1 MTALE
6 ITLIVIGVVFLVGS
20 FFVSDKL
27 SQKDVDQIAKMS
39 EEELRVI
46 LDRQLEKAKAE
57 IQNAIETGIDE
68 TTEETKRALEKET
81 NDKINGISE
90 YSDTVLESIN
100 KSHNE
105 IMFLY
110 SMLNDKH
117 KDLTDLAANLQKL
130 TANLHDVEQQMTEK
144 TLRAQ
149 ARLQQPEPVIEKP
162 AKVQKKEIPVEKKVK
177 SESIKKAV
185 EVKKKPE
192 TDTEINE
199 KNDND
204 AILRL
209 HAEGKSDVEI
219 AKLLDRGLGEVRLVI
234 GLHRGEDR

>member
-46 LDRQLEKAKAE
+46 LDRQLEKAKTE

-149 ARLQQPEPVIEKP
+149 ARLQQPEPIMEKP
-162 AKVQKKEIPVEKKVK
+162 AKVQKKENPVEKKVK

>member
-185 EVKKKPE
+185 EVNKKPE

>member
-185 EVKKKPE
+185 EVRKKPE

-219 AKLLDRGLGEVRLVI
+219 AKLLDRFLGEVMLVI
-234 GLHRGEDR
+234 GLHKGEDR

>member
-46 LDRQLEKAKAE
+46 LDRQLEKAKTE

-68 TTEETKRALEKET
+68 TTDETKRALEKET

-149 ARLQQPEPVIEKP
+149 ARLQQPEPIIEKP

>member
-46 LDRQLEKAKAE
+46 LDRQLEKAKTE

-68 TTEETKRALEKET
+68 TIEETKRALEKET

-149 ARLQQPEPVIEKP
+149 ARLQQPEPIIEKP

>member
-130 TANLHDVEQQMTEK
+130 TTNLHDVEQQMTEK

-149 ARLQQPEPVIEKP
+149 ARLQQPEPAIEKP
-162 AKVQKKEIPVEKKVK
+162 VKVQKKEIPVEKKVK
-177 SESIKKAV
+177 PESIKKAV

-204 AILRL
+204 VILRL

>member
-20 FFVSDKL
+20 FFVTDKL

-130 TANLHDVEQQMTEK
+130 TTNLHDVEQQMTEK

-149 ARLQQPEPVIEKP
+149 ARLQQPEPAIEKP
-162 AKVQKKEIPVEKKVK
+162 VKVQKKEIPVEKKVK
-177 SESIKKAV
+177 PESIKKAV

-192 TDTEINE
+192 TDTEIND

>member
-46 LDRQLEKAKAE
+46 LDRQLEKAKTE

-149 ARLQQPEPVIEKP
+149 ARLQQPEPTIEKP

-177 SESIKKAV
+177 SENIKKAV

>member
-130 TANLHDVEQQMTEK
+130 TTNLHDVEQQMTEK

-149 ARLQQPEPVIEKP
+149 ARLQQPELTIEKP
-162 AKVQKKEIPVEKKVK
+162 VKVQKKEIPVEKKVK
-177 SESIKKAV
+177 PESIKKAV

>member
-185 EVKKKPE
+185 EVREKPE

>member
-149 ARLQQPEPVIEKP
+149 ARLQQPEPIIEKP
-162 AKVQKKEIPVEKKVK
+162 AKLQKKEIPVEKKVK

-204 AILRL
+204 EILRL

>member
-46 LDRQLEKAKAE
+46 LDRQLEKAKTE

-162 AKVQKKEIPVEKKVK
+162 AKAQKKEIPVEKKVK

>member
-20 FFVSDKL
+20 FFVSGKL

-130 TANLHDVEQQMTEK
+130 TTNLHDVEQQMTEK

-149 ARLQQPEPVIEKP
+149 ARLQQPEPAIEKP
-162 AKVQKKEIPVEKKVK
+162 VKVQKKEIPVEKKVK
-177 SESIKKAV
+177 PESIKKAV

-192 TDTEINE
+192 TDTEIND

>member
-81 NDKINGISE
+81 NDKITGISE

-130 TANLHDVEQQMTEK
+130 TTNLHDVEQQMTEK

-149 ARLQQPEPVIEKP
+149 ARLQQPEPAIEKP
-162 AKVQKKEIPVEKKVK
+162 VKVQKKEIPVEKKVK
-177 SESIKKAV
+177 PESIKKAV

-192 TDTEINE
+192 TDTEIND

>member
-1 MTALE
+1 
-6 ITLIVIGVVFLVGS
+6 
-20 FFVSDKL
+20 
-27 SQKDVDQIAKMS
+27 
-39 EEELRVI
+39 
-46 LDRQLEKAKAE
+46 
-57 IQNAIETGIDE
+57 
-68 TTEETKRALEKET
+68 
-81 NDKINGISE
+81 
-90 YSDTVLESIN
+90 
-100 KSHNE
+100 
-105 IMFLY
+105 
-110 SMLNDKH
+110 MLNDKH

-130 TANLHDVEQQMTEK
+130 TTNLHDVEQQMTEK

-149 ARLQQPEPVIEKP
+149 ARLQQPEPAIEKP
-162 AKVQKKEIPVEKKVK
+162 VKVQKKEIPVEKKVK
-177 SESIKKAV
+177 PESIKKAV

-192 TDTEINE
+192 TDTEIND

>member
-177 SESIKKAV
+177 SESIKKTV
-185 EVKKKPE
+185 EVRKKPE

-234 GLHRGEDR
+234 GLHKGEDR

>member
-46 LDRQLEKAKAE
+46 LDRQLEKAKVE

-130 TANLHDVEQQMTEK
+130 TTNLHDVEQQMTEK

-149 ARLQQPEPVIEKP
+149 ARLQQPEPAIEKP
-162 AKVQKKEIPVEKKVK
+162 VKVQKKEIPVEKKVK
-177 SESIKKAV
+177 PESIKKAV

-192 TDTEINE
+192 TDTEIND

>member
-27 SQKDVDQIAKMS
+27 CQKDVDQIAKMS

-130 TANLHDVEQQMTEK
+130 TTNLHDVEQQMTEK

-149 ARLQQPEPVIEKP
+149 ARLQQPEPAIEKP
-162 AKVQKKEIPVEKKVK
+162 VKVQKKEIPVEKKVK
-177 SESIKKAV
+177 PESIKKAV

>member
-57 IQNAIETGIDE
+57 IQNAIEAGIDE
-68 TTEETKRALEKET
+68 TTEDTKRALEKET

-130 TANLHDVEQQMTEK
+130 TTNLHDVEQQMTEK

-162 AKVQKKEIPVEKKVK
+162 VKAQKKEIPVEKKIK
-177 SESIKKAV
+177 PESIKKAAA
-185 EVKKKPE
+185 
-192 TDTEINE
+192 EINE

-234 GLHRGEDR
+234 GLHKGENR

>member
-149 ARLQQPEPVIEKP
+149 ARLQQPEPIIEKP

>member
-46 LDRQLEKAKAE
+46 LDRQLEKAKTE

-117 KDLTDLAANLQKL
+117 KDLTDLPAKLQKL
-130 TANLHDVEQQMTEK
+130 TAKLHDVEQQMTEK

-149 ARLQQPEPVIEKP
+149 ARLQQPEPIIEKP

>member
-149 ARLQQPEPVIEKP
+149 ARLQRPEPVIEKP

-185 EVKKKPE
+185 EVRKKPE

>member
-46 LDRQLEKAKAE
+46 LDRQLEKAKTE

-81 NDKINGISE
+81 NDKISGISE
-90 YSDTVLESIN
+90 YSDTVLESIS

-149 ARLQQPEPVIEKP
+149 ARLQQPEPIIEKP

>member
-130 TANLHDVEQQMTEK
+130 TVNLHDVEQQMTEK

-177 SESIKKAV
+177 PESIKKAV
-185 EVKKKPE
+185 EVRKKPE

>member
-27 SQKDVDQIAKMS
+27 SKKDVDQIAKMS

-185 EVKKKPE
+185 EVRKKPE

>member
-149 ARLQQPEPVIEKP
+149 ARLQQPEPIIEKP
-162 AKVQKKEIPVEKKVK
+162 AKLQKKEIPVEKKVK

>member
-162 AKVQKKEIPVEKKVK
+162 ANVQKKEIPVEKKVK

-185 EVKKKPE
+185 EVRKKPE

>member
-117 KDLTDLAANLQKL
+117 KDLTDLAANLQNL
-130 TANLHDVEQQMTEK
+130 TTNLHDVEQQMTEK

-149 ARLQQPEPVIEKP
+149 ARLQQPEPAIEKP
-162 AKVQKKEIPVEKKVK
+162 VKVQKKEIPVEKKVK
-177 SESIKKAV
+177 PESIKKAV

>member
-149 ARLQQPEPVIEKP
+149 ARLQQPEPIIEKP

-185 EVKKKPE
+185 EVRKKPE

>member
-46 LDRQLEKAKAE
+46 LDRQLEKAKTE

-100 KSHNE
+100 KSHTE

-130 TANLHDVEQQMTEK
+130 TANLHDVEQQRTEK

-149 ARLQQPEPVIEKP
+149 ARLQQPEPIMEKP
-162 AKVQKKEIPVEKKVK
+162 AKVQKKEIPVERK
-177 SESIKKAV
+177 
-185 EVKKKPE
+185 
-192 TDTEINE
+192 
-199 KNDND
+199 
-204 AILRL
+204 
-209 HAEGKSDVEI
+209 
-219 AKLLDRGLGEVRLVI
+219 
-234 GLHRGEDR
+234 

>member
-46 LDRQLEKAKAE
+46 LDRQLEKAKTE

-149 ARLQQPEPVIEKP
+149 ARLQQPEPIMEKS

>member
-46 LDRQLEKAKAE
+46 LDRQLEKAKTE

-149 ARLQQPEPVIEKP
+149 ARLQQPEPIIEKP

-192 TDTEINE
+192 TDTEIDE

>member
-149 ARLQQPEPVIEKP
+149 ARLQQPEPIIEKP

-185 EVKKKPE
+185 EVREKPE

>member
-46 LDRQLEKAKAE
+46 LDRQLEKAKTE

-149 ARLQQPEPVIEKP
+149 ARLQQPEPIMEKS

-204 AILRL
+204 AILKL

>member
-130 TANLHDVEQQMTEK
+130 TTNLHDVEQQMTEK

-149 ARLQQPEPVIEKP
+149 ARLQQPEPAIEKP
-162 AKVQKKEIPVEKKVK
+162 VKVQKKEIPVEKKVK
-177 SESIKKAV
+177 PESIKKAV
-185 EVKKKPE
+185 EVKKKTV
-192 TDTEINE
+192 TDTEIND

>member
-46 LDRQLEKAKAE
+46 LDRQLEKAKTE

-68 TTEETKRALEKET
+68 TTEKTKRALEKET

>member
-162 AKVQKKEIPVEKKVK
+162 AKVQKKEIPVENKVK

>member
-149 ARLQQPEPVIEKP
+149 ARLQQPEHVIEKP

-185 EVKKKPE
+185 EVRKKPE